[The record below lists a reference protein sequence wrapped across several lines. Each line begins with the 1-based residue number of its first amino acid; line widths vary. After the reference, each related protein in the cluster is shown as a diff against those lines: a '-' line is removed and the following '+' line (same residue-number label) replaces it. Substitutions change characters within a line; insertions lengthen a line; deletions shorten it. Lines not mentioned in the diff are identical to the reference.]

1 MILHASAVP
10 QEAAAPP
17 LPFPTIVEGELQ
29 GEVGAAVWRGLRCVL
44 RWVSDDGARVIAGEM
59 EAWERELLLAD
70 WEPAARLPL
79 AVLAGELADA
89 SGGAPDRV
97 AWACMCVTDWALGR
111 GAVSVGLA
119 FAEAAALARPQRGRY
134 AWAAGRLLRAHG
146 QGESGQEWLRR
157 AADLAERARHGETRA
172 LGGAQE
178 PE

>member
-10 QEAAAPP
+10 REGAAPS
-17 LPFPTIVEGELQ
+17 LPFPTAPGESELH

-44 RWVSDDGARVIAGEM
+44 RWVSDDGTLVIASEM

-89 SGGAPDRV
+89 SGGMPDRV

-119 FAEAAALARPQRGRY
+119 FAEAAALARPRRGRY

-146 QGESGQEWLRR
+146 REESGRAWLHR
-157 AADLAERARHGETRA
+157 AADLAERARDGEARA
-172 LGGAQE
+172 LEAGGAQ
-178 PE
+178 